1 MGGNVLNCRDNNASI
16 QFVFYMLY
24 YYICYRPKQHL
35 ESQDDGHMKAWD
47 VFGSPMCDC
56 FDGARDVSRAG
67 RALRHGG
74 VEPHLKRSEM
84 R

>member
-1 MGGNVLNCRDNNASI
+1 
-16 QFVFYMLY
+16 MLY
-24 YYICYRPKQHL
+24 YIFNKPKQHL
-35 ESQDDGHMKAWD
+35 VSQDDMKAWD

-56 FDGARDVSRAG
+56 FDGARDVSGAG

-74 VEPHLKRSEM
+74 VEPHLKRSGM